1 MSNQHTSKLTI
12 ETGFRRWLELLRNI
26 KGHRPLWPA
35 LLGATLDEEFRRQ
48 LESAEGYSKEV
59 FIDRDSHPL
68 EDGEREERLVA
79 KLYRLALTS
88 DGCVNFHN
96 ERIWLIGFQ
105 WPTHGGSSEKSRR
118 ADLVGIRTDGAI
130 VVFEAKA
137 ASGNAPLIAIMEGLD
152 YLACLLR
159 SANFNKITSGFAK
172 WKLKKGKTIPAG
184 FELTTPCRT
193 HRPTLVVLAPDSY
206 FSGRQ
211 SRSVRGRDWPYLA
224 DIGDTMMG
232 SVRLEFACTD
242 FNSVMF
248 RHPTKTKNRI

>member
-1 MSNQHTSKLTI
+1 MDVVWLSRIQFAFTI
-12 ETGFRRWLELLRNI
+12 SFHYLFP
-26 KGHRPLWPA
+26 PLSI
-35 LLGATLDEEFRRQ
+35 G
-48 LESAEGYSKEV
+48 
-59 FIDRDSHPL
+59 
-68 EDGEREERLVA
+68 LV
-79 KLYRLALTS
+79 LM
-88 DGCVNFHN
+88 
-96 ERIWLIGFQ
+96 
-105 WPTHGGSSEKSRR
+105 
-118 ADLVGIRTDGAI
+118 
-130 VVFEAKA
+130 
-137 ASGNAPLIAIMEGLD
+137 IAIMEGLD

-193 HRPTLVVLAPDSY
+193 QRPTLVVLAPDSY